1 MVDSDLIFRLLNIFL
16 EVIAFVLSVLGNLL
30 IIYVVTRN
38 KKLSNK
44 SYKYILSL
52 SITDLL
58 IGIYVI
64 PFGVI
69 KVRKSLNSE
78 KLELPIF

>member
-69 KVRKSLNSE
+69 KVRKSLSRG
-78 KLELPIF
+78 KLE